1 MFASCVVPFSEAQCE
16 DVSAEISGDSTDII
30 QNHVQFMAN
39 LNAFSVESRMK
50 HSLNIPDE
58 EGGVELEVYTVIW
71 AKKPNYI
78 RAEFRFDVSGI
89 PELGFMNMRLE
100 LVSDGDRCILMYEGT
115 FGKYYQIMHA
125 PRNFWQIF
133 DPTVWSRS
141 RDLALIAQRF
151 DSPAII
157 TPNRLE
163 DFLANVE
170 EYAIEYEGMAEI
182 DGRRMHGFKID
193 VARLDSKAGLESRG
207 MFGGVEEIVCYLA
220 DGDEPYWVASKAMLS
235 PFPGPITIM
244 REWDTEVEFSVED
257 FGVDPPQGFR
267 RVRSLVSVLEE

>member
-1 MFASCVVPFSEAQCE
+1 MYYRRVIWNGILVRLKRPSAEFVFWWCIPLVFAAGVVPILEAQFE
-16 DVSAEISGDSTDII
+16 EVSAEISEDSKDII
-30 QNHVQFMAN
+30 QNHVQFMAD
-39 LNAFSVESRMK
+39 LNAFSVESRMN

-100 LVSDGDRCILMYEGT
+100 LVSDGDRCILVYEGT
-115 FGKYYQIMHA
+115 FGKYYQVMNA
-125 PRNFWQIF
+125 PRDFWQIF

-170 EYAIEYEGMAEI
+170 EYAIEYEGMVEI

-207 MFGGVEEIVCYLA
+207 MFG
-220 DGDEPYWVASKAMLS
+220 
-235 PFPGPITIM
+235 T
-244 REWDTEVEFSVED
+244 
-257 FGVDPPQGFR
+257 Q
-267 RVRSLVSVLEE
+267 